1 MAGRIPQSFLDD
13 LLDRTDIVEIVGER
27 LELRRSG
34 GNHVA
39 RCPFHDE
46 KTPSFSVN
54 QERQFYYCFG
64 CNAGGNAI
72 GFVMA
77 YDHLDFLAAVQLLAA
92 RAGLEVPRD
101 ATAIPDHNA
110 PLLALLDHAQQYYL
124 RQLADHP
131 AARVA
136 TTYLQRRGVSPEIAR
151 EFAIGFAPPG
161 WDNLLSEF
169 APEGTLAQ
177 ITPLVDAGLA
187 IPRDPGPG
195 HYDRFRQR
203 LMFPIRDLRGRVL
216 GFGGRVLGD
225 DQPKYLNSPETSVFH
240 KGRELYGLYEARQH
254 LRGDTPVLVVEGYL
268 DVVALAQFGIRNVV
282 ATLGTAI
289 TESHLQKLFK
299 HSSDLI
305 FCFDGDAAGRRAARR
320 ALDIS
325 LPAMHDGHTARFL
338 FLPEGDDPDTM
349 VRRLGAD
356 AFRKLMQDALPLSEF
371 LFQIAGADL
380 DWTLPDHRARFCR
393 RALALADRLPQ
404 GMLKHLLLNELAER
418 AGLSL
423 DTLRQF
429 SASTPE
435 PTEMPPREAPS
446 STARRE
452 PSRQEP
458 PPRRSHRMPLAH
470 QLLALLIN
478 DTSLCASLAAELS
491 ALQADNAELKMLRQV
506 HQLLLGNPGYSLL
519 QLLSYWQGMHG
530 PAQRD
535 LLARVAA
542 SDLVRAAPG
551 VARDN
556 LAEARALLSR
566 LLEAQHRE
574 QPAATRLRTLL
585 GRDRLPAEDQA
596 RVRALI
602 LELSRENPQD
612 PLIQE
617 AGQLIKQT
625 KQ

>member
-1 MAGRIPQSFLDD
+1 MASRIPQSFLDD

-216 GFGGRVLGD
+216 G
-225 DQPKYLNSPETSVFH
+225 
-240 KGRELYGLYEARQH
+240 
-254 LRGDTPVLVVEGYL
+254 
-268 DVVALAQFGIRNVV
+268 
-282 ATLGTAI
+282 
-289 TESHLQKLFK
+289 
-299 HSSDLI
+299 
-305 FCFDGDAAGRRAARR
+305 
-320 ALDIS
+320 
-325 LPAMHDGHTARFL
+325 
-338 FLPEGDDPDTM
+338 
-349 VRRLGAD
+349 
-356 AFRKLMQDALPLSEF
+356 
-371 LFQIAGADL
+371 
-380 DWTLPDHRARFCR
+380 
-393 RALALADRLPQ
+393 
-404 GMLKHLLLNELAER
+404 
-418 AGLSL
+418 
-423 DTLRQF
+423 
-429 SASTPE
+429 
-435 PTEMPPREAPS
+435 
-446 STARRE
+446 
-452 PSRQEP
+452 
-458 PPRRSHRMPLAH
+458 
-470 QLLALLIN
+470 
-478 DTSLCASLAAELS
+478 
-491 ALQADNAELKMLRQV
+491 
-506 HQLLLGNPGYSLL
+506 
-519 QLLSYWQGMHG
+519 
-530 PAQRD
+530 
-535 LLARVAA
+535 
-542 SDLVRAAPG
+542 
-551 VARDN
+551 
-556 LAEARALLSR
+556 
-566 LLEAQHRE
+566 
-574 QPAATRLRTLL
+574 
-585 GRDRLPAEDQA
+585 
-596 RVRALI
+596 
-602 LELSRENPQD
+602 
-612 PLIQE
+612 
-617 AGQLIKQT
+617 
-625 KQ
+625 